1 MRKEISKYT
10 DEKLLE
16 LIKGEKKKADM
27 AFTEIYNRY
36 SSKVYSFTR
45 AFLND
50 VDKANDIFQ
59 DTFIKFYEYA
69 RTGKEVRNVI
79 GLLMTIARNLSINSK
94 REKEKVH
101 LEEVEYIHQK
111 ESSYEQKEYLE
122 LVMISIDLLEEETK
136 QVFIMRV
143 FNDLSY
149 DEIAEIT
156 KMPASRARYLV
167 FSARNKLK
175 ALLAP
180 YYEEKKLTK
189 IKDAK

>member
-1 MRKEISKYT
+1 MSREFSKYS
-10 DEKLLE
+10 EERLLE
-16 LIKGEKKKADM
+16 LIKGEKKKADL
-27 AFTEIYNRY
+27 AFTELYNRY
-36 SSKVYSFTR
+36 SSRIYSFTR
-45 AFLND
+45 TFLND
-50 VDKANDIFQ
+50 LDKANDVFQ
-59 DTFIKFYEYA
+59 ETFIKFYDYA
-69 RTGKEVRNVI
+69 RKGNDIKNAI
-79 GLLMTIARNLSINSK
+79 GLLMTIARNQSLNAI
-94 REKEKVH
+94 REKEKVK
-101 LEEVEYIHQK
+101 LEEVEYIPQK

-149 DEIAEIT
+149 EEIADIT

-175 ALLAP
+175 SLLAP

-189 IKDAK
+189 INDEK